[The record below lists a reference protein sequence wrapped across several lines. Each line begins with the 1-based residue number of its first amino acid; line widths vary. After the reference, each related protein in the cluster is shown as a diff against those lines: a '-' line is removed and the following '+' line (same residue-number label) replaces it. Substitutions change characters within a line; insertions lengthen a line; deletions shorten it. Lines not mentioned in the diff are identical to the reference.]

1 MPLSAAAVHYLT
13 IGGDPPVFKSILYSK
28 EDPPMCN
35 ITEQDAT
42 QAPGLFSAF

>member
-1 MPLSAAAVHYLT
+1 MPLCAAAVHYLT
-13 IGGDPPVFKSILYSK
+13 IGGDQSVYTAILYSK